1 MHIKIVR
8 AKEYCVGVLGFSIEV
23 CFDGIDIPI
32 GTLYMY
38 VVLYGKLCSCY
49 TCCTL

>member
-1 MHIKIVR
+1 VHIRILRV
-8 AKEYCVGVLGFSIEV
+8 KEYCISGFSIEV
-23 CFDGIDIPI
+23 CSDRIDIPI

-38 VVLYGKLCSCY
+38 VVLYGKLRSCY